1 MSSYSHQSD
10 RQTAGGAGLFQ
21 SHRRQ
26 RPALSTSAAR
36 GLAVSGALHP
46 EPALAN
52 AGVDGGSEFRAE
64 FEDACQTLNFSLAVL
79 LPKSPQLNGVVETAN
94 DSSRTE
100 FWNLYDGN
108 LTVKNAGP
116 ALAEYQRFY
125 NHVRPH
131 YALDLMT
138 PMEYLL
144 QNRPAESG
152 KATLRGKQPL
162 G

>member
-79 LPKSPQLNGVVETAN
+79 PPKSPQLNGVVETAN
-94 DSSRTE
+94 DRSRTE

>member
-1 MSSYSHQSD
+1 MISYSHLSD

-21 SHRRQ
+21 SHRRH

-36 GLAVSGALHP
+36 GPAVSGALHP

-64 FEDACQTLNFSLAVL
+64 FEDACQALNLPLAVL
-79 LPKSPQLNGVVETAN
+79 PPKSPQLKGVVERAN
-94 DSSRTE
+94 DRSRTE

-108 LTVKNAGP
+108 LTVKNASP

-144 QNRPAESG
+144 LNRPAESG
-152 KATLRGKQPL
+152 QSQM
-162 G
+162 

>member
-1 MSSYSHQSD
+1 MRLLPRAGYGQE
-10 RQTAGGAGLFQ
+10 TAHLREGA
-21 SHRRQ
+21 R
-26 RPALSTSAAR
+26 AAR
-36 GLAVSGALHP
+36 GPAVSGALHP

-52 AGVDGGSEFRAE
+52 AGVDGGSESRAE
-64 FEDACQTLNFSLAVL
+64 FEDACQALSLPLAVL
-79 LPKSPQLNGVVETAN
+79 PPKSPQLNGVVETAN

-125 NHVRPH
+125 NHVRPR

-152 KATLRGKQPL
+152 QSQM
-162 G
+162 

>member
-1 MSSYSHQSD
+1 MRLLPRAGYGQE
-10 RQTAGGAGLFQ
+10 TAHLREGA
-21 SHRRQ
+21 R
-26 RPALSTSAAR
+26 AAR

-46 EPALAN
+46 EPAHAN

-64 FEDACQTLNFSLAVL
+64 FEDACQALNLPLAVL
-79 LPKSPQLNGVVETAN
+79 PPKSPQLNGVVETAN

-125 NHVRPH
+125 NHVRPR

-152 KATLRGKQPL
+152 QSQM
-162 G
+162 

>member
-79 LPKSPQLNGVVETAN
+79 PPKSPQLNGVVETAN

-152 KATLRGKQPL
+152 KATLRRKQPL